1 MMTVSPSLSSRYRH
15 RLSPSLLGS
24 LPPFPPQ
31 TRTMKQL
38 VPFSLAGNIFI
49 LAGIGVLVFFTMEH
63 AIEDGVA
70 ADMPIVRRGGERG
83 RESEESRERSE
94 RENEKTLVRTAVVSC
109 YSRSVLVQAVCTTT
123 FFFSNS
129 VITHIHT
136 SITPLASKSPPSS
149 KRRPRTTTTRVCSR
163 SSASRST
170 PSRASAASYP
180 SRTV

>member
-1 MMTVSPSLSSRYRH
+1 MCALLGVCVCLLNIRSIMMTVSPSLSSRYRH

-70 ADMPIVRRGGERG
+70 ADMPIVRRGWERG
-83 RESEESRERSE
+83 RESEERQREAERVERDQSE
-94 RENEKTLVRTAVVSC
+94 RAR
-109 YSRSVLVQAVCTTT
+109 RHMHVQ
-123 FFFSNS
+123 
-129 VITHIHT
+129 
-136 SITPLASKSPPSS
+136 L
-149 KRRPRTTTTRVCSR
+149 
-163 SSASRST
+163 
-170 PSRASAASYP
+170 
-180 SRTV
+180 